1 MIFPTVPAIYLQAFY
16 EIDVWLYEI
25 AEFGDEMY
33 KPFTKQSFHADFLI
47 YQQEIANFAF

>member
-25 AEFGDEMY
+25 AEFGDEM
-33 KPFTKQSFHADFLI
+33 KETSIKTNIFV
-47 YQQEIANFAF
+47 